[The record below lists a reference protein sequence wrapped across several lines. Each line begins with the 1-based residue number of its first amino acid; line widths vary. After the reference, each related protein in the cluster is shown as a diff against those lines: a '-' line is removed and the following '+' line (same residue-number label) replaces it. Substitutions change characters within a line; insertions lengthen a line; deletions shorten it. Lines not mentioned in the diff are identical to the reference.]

1 MGLKQKYIEEIEH
14 TNECRFD
21 EWFIDEI
28 MEYPYTIGIQVMAQL
43 ERNAPLLPSR
53 VAWSQFVAGVVKGE
67 KPFFFEVEYV
77 KEKDHHPIYV
87 DINPIDCDEYLDYIN
102 QNRKLK

>member
-43 ERNAPLLPSR
+43 ERNAPR
-53 VAWSQFVAGVVKGE
+53 
-67 KPFFFEVEYV
+67 
-77 KEKDHHPIYV
+77 
-87 DINPIDCDEYLDYIN
+87 DYIP
-102 QNRKLK
+102 K